1 MVPHTDVGFNWTGK
15 RNRDRNGLRNLRSL
29 LAINMN
35 PGPIQMTRSHWPSWY
50 PDHVASAQQ
59 LSGSCGLDCLCCWKT
74 FWEKEKTLCP
84 GHSASP
90 RRARASLGAEMPW
103 PKTFV
108 ASAMAAQCHGPCP
121 VPWGRWEGG
130 RAQPGRPCAPPA
142 LTLCGTSPG
151 RELAMVPGVLPSP
164 RPALDPAQLRHAR
177 AVRRLLLGAGIGQVA
192 GKDLST
198 GTSPRHRCW
207 PCLPRTVTQALVLDG
222 GPF

>member
-151 RELAMVPGVLPSP
+151 ENSQWSQGSSRLPVLPWTPHSSATP
-164 RPALDPAQLRHAR
+164 GLSDACFWER
-177 AVRRLLLGAGIGQVA
+177 ASGRWLGRICRREPPPDIAAGLA
-192 GKDLST
+192 
-198 GTSPRHRCW
+198 
-207 PCLPRTVTQALVLDG
+207 CLEQ
-222 GPF
+222 